1 MDRGF
6 RIWPLPDGFTEG
18 FQPLFL
24 LAVFVWIDIF
34 GLFNAIKFSQVAQAV
49 NKPMVDH
56 VSHLAGYAA
65 GATTGFSIR
74 YYVKQQQAAL
84 EEAKKKSEGTE
95 PIPVGLNRSGP

>member
-1 MDRGF
+1 
-6 RIWPLPDGFTEG
+6 
-18 FQPLFL
+18 
-24 LAVFVWIDIF
+24 
-34 GLFNAIKFSQVAQAV
+34 
-49 NKPMVDH
+49 MVDH